1 MRLNFVPTHVFR
13 ETPQVSFF
21 DAGVKGCN
29 GSDVVIHHGNAISPP
44 NDGDFKQYYVHRHQI
59 DNNLVIEGSRVFTLI
74 NPEWDEPHHIIYLNR
89 AMGALQIPVGT
100 YHRSISNKEGSIV
113 LNQAVRDEEFNP
125 ENEFIP
131 VSLRDRKDL
140 QEAQKK
146 NPVYWVWEKDQIKRI
161 KLDPIQSKEKVLNKL

>member
-21 DAGVKGCN
+21 DAGVKGSN

-44 NDGDFKQYYVHRHQI
+44 NDGDLEQYYVHRHQI
-59 DNNLVIEGSRVFTLI
+59 DHNLVIEGSRIFTLI

-100 YHRSISNKEGSIV
+100 FHRSISNHEGSIV
-113 LNQAVRDEEFNP
+113 LNQAVRDEKFNP
-125 ENEFIP
+125 ENEFKP
-131 VSLRDRKDL
+131 VSLRDREDL

-146 NPVYWVWEKDQIKRI
+146 NPVYWVWEKDQVKRI
-161 KLDPIQSKEKVLNKL
+161 KFDPIQSKEKVLNKL